1 MKGKFS
7 LKTVIIIVILLLVGV
22 LGVLG
27 VDTARTYL
35 SGASADL
42 APKNVLGK
50 GNVDGKSATITWTT
64 DKETMGVVE
73 YGTTPAS
80 LLLRAPESSQSTSHS
95 VVLSPLKAGTNYY
108 FRIRVGEEVFDNNG
122 IPYSFKTMTAAI
134 EPTQMPTITVVPT
147 VAVLPTVKVAS
158 GSGVTSECNRT
169 TDYNK
174 DKVVNSLDYLHCLK
188 SKPTAVNTRATPTVS
203 KCVRTVDYN
212 KDGVVNSLDYIKCLQ
227 DNK

>member
-27 VDTARTYL
+27 VNTARTYL

-95 VVLSPLKAGTNYY
+95 VVLKSTK
-108 FRIRVGEEVFDNNG
+108 
-122 IPYSFKTMTAAI
+122 
-134 EPTQMPTITVVPT
+134 
-147 VAVLPTVKVAS
+147 S
-158 GSGVTSECNRT
+158 G
-169 TDYNK
+169 
-174 DKVVNSLDYLHCLK
+174 DKLLF
-188 SKPTAVNTRATPTVS
+188 
-203 KCVRTVDYN
+203 
-212 KDGVVNSLDYIKCLQ
+212 
-227 DNK
+227 

>member
-22 LGVLG
+22 LGVFG
-27 VDTARTYL
+27 ISTARTYL

-50 GNVDGKSATITWTT
+50 GNEDGKSATITWTT

-108 FRIRVGEEVFDNNG
+108 FRIRIGEEVFDNNG
-122 IPYSFKTMTAAI
+122 IPYSFKTKTVAV
-134 EPTQMPTITVVPT
+134 EPTIMPTI
-147 VAVLPTVKVAS
+147 AVIPTVKVAS
-158 GSGVTSECNRT
+158 ESGVATECNRT

-174 DKVVNSLDYLHCLK
+174 DGVVNGLDYVNCQKDKPTTTKVV
-188 SKPTAVNTRATPTVS
+188 ATPTTKS
-203 KCVRTVDYN
+203 NCVRTVDYN
-212 KDGVVNSLDYIKCLQ
+212 KDGVINGLDYVKCLQ
-227 DNK
+227 DSK

>member
-7 LKTVIIIVILLLVGV
+7 IKTVIIIVILLLVGV

-27 VDTARTYL
+27 VNTARTYL

-42 APKNVLGK
+42 APQNVLGK
-50 GNVDGKSATITWTT
+50 GNDDGKSATITWTT
-64 DKETMGVVE
+64 DKEAMGVVE

-95 VVLSPLKAGTNYY
+95 IVLSPLKAGTNYY
-108 FRIRVGEEVFDNNG
+108 FRIRVGEDVFDNNG
-122 IPYSFKTMTAAI
+122 IPYSFKTIAATI
-134 EPTQMPTITVVPT
+134 EPTKIPTVAALPT
-147 VAVLPTVKVAS
+147 VAVLPTMKVAS
-158 GSGVTSECNRT
+158 ESGAAQCNRT

-174 DKVVNSLDYLHCLK
+174 DGVINSLDYINCMK
-188 SKPTAVNTRATPTVS
+188 KGPTSSVALPTLAS
-203 KCVRTVDYN
+203 NKCPSGVDYN
-212 KDGVVNSLDYIKCLQ
+212 KDGVINSLDKIKCLQ